1 MAGNVKCQNTGSK
14 CIEALPNIFSQAE
27 SDFLFWL
34 WRACRNVRPF
44 VASSWVAKGCR
55 QMISAMYAIPKLLM
69 LVEFAG
75 VVLKPSQAKG
85 ASVGLFMRLFSAKD
99 LDCYFN
105 SEQKT
110 VMAKKYIMPFMTV
123 RFRPTADEYF
133 LLLWDL
139 WGHRDSWITIPRKE
153 VS

>member
-1 MAGNVKCQNTGSK
+1 
-14 CIEALPNIFSQAE
+14 
-27 SDFLFWL
+27 
-34 WRACRNVRPF
+34 
-44 VASSWVAKGCR
+44 
-55 QMISAMYAIPKLLM
+55 MISAMYAIPKLLM

-153 VS
+153 VSLCT

>member
-85 ASVGLFMRLFSAKD
+85 ASVG
-99 LDCYFN
+99 YFN